1 MLKVSKYFLPILI
14 TLSAIS
20 VSISAAF
27 YSIYGLS
34 KLFAGASLEVKIMAT
49 SLEVSKL
56 VIATLLHRYWKEL
69 NVALRTYLSIA
80 VVILVMITSLG
91 IYGFLTSA
99 YQETA
104 NKDSL
109 IENQIQFLEQK
120 KTIFQDDLDRYNLE
134 LERISNTIESLSNA
148 KATQIQVRDTS
159 VAGGVR
165 QTISTTE
172 LRLAQSRLTIEEEN
186 RQEIL
191 NRRDVAIDSLQSIQV
206 RVLEVK
212 NSSDIA
218 SELGPL
224 KFIASLTNT
233 SMDSVVNLLILIIVF
248 VFDPLAVSLVL
259 AANFAFDKI
268 GSTNNIN
275 EEHTTEDVKKQ
286 SDFHKEGNF
295 ELVIN
300 DDRYKNLSFFT
311 SSINSEISSSV
322 DEKKK

>member
-233 SMDSVVNLLILIIVF
+233 GMDSVVNLLILIIVF